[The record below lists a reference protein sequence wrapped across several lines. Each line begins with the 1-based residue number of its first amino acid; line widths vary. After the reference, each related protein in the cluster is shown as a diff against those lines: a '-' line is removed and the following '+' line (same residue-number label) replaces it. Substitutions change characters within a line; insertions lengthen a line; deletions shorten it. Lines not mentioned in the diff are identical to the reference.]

1 MGAVPRRVDHDE
13 RRRQITDALLRIAST
28 RGLQAVTMREVAAE
42 AGVSLRLVQYYAT
55 DKRTLLLGGVAELAA
70 RLDRRVTARAA
81 ARGGPPLS
89 ARAVL
94 EVVLGAVLPDD
105 EQGRLD
111 SLAWTAFHAAGLTD
125 PSLREA
131 EVVRSGLQH
140 PNALEDWLV
149 ARMTAAQGVGEFPAD
164 LDPRTEVAALLAL
177 ANGLTAGVLAGQRS
191 AEDAVAILHAQ
202 LDRLLGRDATGG
214 TPVTGVMTGP

>member
-1 MGAVPRRVDHDE
+1 VPRRVDHDE

-42 AGVSLRLVQYYAT
+42 AGISLRLVQYYAT
-55 DKRTLLLGGVAELAA
+55 DKQTLLRGGLAELAA
-70 RLDRRVTARAA
+70 RLDRRVKARAA
-81 ARGGPPLS
+81 ARGGPPLT

-111 SLAWTAFHAAGLTD
+111 SLAWTAFHAVGLTD
-125 PSLREA
+125 PSLREQPVA
-131 EVVRSGLQH
+131 QEGLQY

-149 ARMTAAQGVGEFPAD
+149 ARMTAAQAAGGFPGD
-164 LDPRTEVAALLAL
+164 LDARTEVAALLAL

-202 LDRLLGRDATGG
+202 LDRLFGTQQAGR
-214 TPVTGVMTGP
+214 PL

>member
-1 MGAVPRRVDHDE
+1 VPRRVDHEE
-13 RRRQITDALLRIAST
+13 RRRQITDALLRIAGT

-55 DKRTLLLGGVAELAA
+55 DKRTLLLGGLAELAA
-70 RLDRRVTARAA
+70 RLDRRVKARAA
-81 ARGGPPLS
+81 ARGGPLS
-89 ARAVL
+89 ARGVL

-125 PSLREA
+125 PSLRDPSL
-131 EVVRSGLQH
+131 VQSGLSY
-140 PNALEDWLV
+140 PNALEDFLV
-149 ARMTAAQGVGEFPAD
+149 ARMAGAQGAGEFPAG

-191 AEDAVAILHAQ
+191 AGDAGAILHAQ
-202 LDRLLGRDATGG
+202 LDRLFGADREPR
-214 TPVTGVMTGP
+214 TPAERA

>member
-1 MGAVPRRVDHDE
+1 MPRRVDHDE

-42 AGVSLRLVQYYAT
+42 AGISLRLVQYYAT
-55 DKRTLLLGGVAELAA
+55 DKQTLLRGGLDELAA
-70 RLDRRVTARAA
+70 RLDRRVKARAV
-81 ARGGPPLS
+81 ARGGPLT
-89 ARAVL
+89 AREVL

-111 SLAWTAFHAAGLTD
+111 SLAWTAFHAVGLTD
-125 PSLREA
+125 PSLRQPHVARE
-131 EVVRSGLQH
+131 GLQH

-149 ARMTAAQGVGEFPAD
+149 ARMAGVQASGEFPPH
-164 LDPRTEVAALLAL
+164 LDARTEVAALLAL

-191 AEDAVAILHAQ
+191 AGDAGAILHAQ
-202 LDRLLGRDATGG
+202 LDRLFGDR
-214 TPVTGVMTGP
+214 PPRGPL